1 MRISVEVNAEALR
14 LAMESLKGAITTGVA
29 IGLDRAGQRI
39 ENDLKRAAPV
49 KSGRLRGSLGYRVN
63 NGTELEVGSLTG
75 DTALIYARQV
85 EFGGTIV
92 GKPWLAI
99 PLSSM
104 KTKAGVGGIRARDVR
119 ASPSQFGY
127 SGTFVAKGVVFGKLP
142 GKTKKGGKNIVPL
155 FALKKS
161 VDQKGR
167 PYLIPTVER
176 DLPMVADE
184 IKAAFDAAA
193 GGGK

>member
-1 MRISVEVNAEALR
+1 MRISVEVDAEALR

-142 GKTKKGGKNIVPL
+142 GKTRKGGKNIVPL

-161 VDQKGR
+161 VDQRGR

-184 IKAAFDAAA
+184 IKAAVDAAA

>member
-1 MRISVEVNAEALR
+1 MRISVEVDAEALR

-184 IKAAFDAAA
+184 IKAAVDAAA

>member
-1 MRISVEVNAEALR
+1 MRISVEVDAEVLR

-63 NGTELEVGSLTG
+63 SGTELEVGSLTG

-99 PLSSM
+99 PLSTM

-184 IKAAFDAAA
+184 IKAAVDARV

>member
-1 MRISVEVNAEALR
+1 MRISVEVDAEALR

-99 PLSSM
+99 PLSTM

-184 IKAAFDAAA
+184 IKAAVDAAA

>member
-1 MRISVEVNAEALR
+1 MRISVEVDAEALR

-176 DLPMVADE
+176 DLPMIADE
-184 IKAAFDAAA
+184 IKAAVDAAA

>member
-1 MRISVEVNAEALR
+1 MRISVEVDAEALR

-39 ENDLKRAAPV
+39 ENDIKRAAPV

-184 IKAAFDAAA
+184 IKAAVDAAA

>member
-1 MRISVEVNAEALR
+1 MRISVEVDAEALR

>member
-1 MRISVEVNAEALR
+1 MRISVEVDAEALR

-99 PLSSM
+99 PLSTM

>member
-1 MRISVEVNAEALR
+1 MRISVEVDAEALR

-39 ENDLKRAAPV
+39 ENDVKRAAPV
-49 KSGRLRGSLGYRVN
+49 KSGRLRGSLGYRVS

>member
-176 DLPMVADE
+176 DLPMIADE
-184 IKAAFDAAA
+184 IKAAVDAAA

>member
-1 MRISVEVNAEALR
+1 MRISVEVDAEALR

-39 ENDLKRAAPV
+39 ENTLKRAAPV

-63 NGTELEVGSLTG
+63 HGTELEVGSLTG

-184 IKAAFDAAA
+184 IKEAFDAAA

>member
-1 MRISVEVNAEALR
+1 MRISVEVDAEVLR

-184 IKAAFDAAA
+184 IKAAVDARV